1 METGNVML
9 IRKIIMIPTISW
21 VILIIKN
28 RSSKGSEQEKI
39 AQQEIENAQISSL
52 NRLPDAILALKSK
65 KLMV

>member
-21 VILIIKN
+21 VILIIKIGAQ
-28 RSSKGSEQEKI
+28 KGSEQEKI

>member
-1 METGNVML
+1 M
-9 IRKIIMIPTISW
+9 
-21 VILIIKN
+21 ILIIKN

-39 AQQEIENAQISSL
+39 ARQEIENAQISSL

>member
-9 IRKIIMIPTISW
+9 IRKIIMIPSISW

-28 RSSKGSEQEKI
+28 RSSKGQWTRKI

>member
-1 METGNVML
+1 M
-9 IRKIIMIPTISW
+9 
-21 VILIIKN
+21 ILIIKIGAQ
-28 RSSKGSEQEKI
+28 KGSEQEKI